1 MNLDLKRVVLLNTQM
16 KVLYTYFNSFMRETI
31 TCDSASS
38 QSMGE
43 ACANR
48 ILSFTTRG
56 NRMVDLYFGRDRDGK
71 LITIHK
77 QDVGDVKARYQSLDP
92 EAELPGE
99 EVPIIPVRIDAPDN
113 GPISIADELDTPN
126 VLSEVQN
133 EFIYNAASM
142 FGIARNEAVLCQ
154 SARNRSG
161 IEPFDAKRIRSYMD
175 GIMQTIYFSLQLEP
189 LDMPKT
195 NPNKRVHGAGNR
207 YGDEVAPPASDG

>member
-56 NRMVDLYFGRDRDGK
+56 HRMVDLYFGRDREGN
-71 LITIHK
+71 LIKVHQQT
-77 QDVGDVKARYQSLDP
+77 VGDIKARYQTLDP
-92 EAELPGE
+92 DEALPGK

-113 GPISIADELDTPN
+113 GPISIADELDVPN
-126 VLSEVQN
+126 VLTEVQN
-133 EFIYNAASM
+133 EFIYNSASM

-175 GIMQTIYFSLQLEP
+175 NIMQTIYFSLQLEP

-207 YGDEVAPPASDG
+207 YGDEAAPSASDG